1 MAWQEQL
8 NGNPLP
14 WLLEKNEPGVR
25 YLALRDLVGLE
36 TDDPELKVAR
46 NLAHT
51 QGPIAAILDHMAP
64 AGYWAEPG
72 PGYLPKYRAT
82 VWAIILLAQLGA
94 SVEEDERIARGCS
107 YLLEHALTSAGQFS
121 MSGTPGGTIDCLQ
134 GNLLWALG
142 ELGCHDSRLE
152 GAFEWMARSLT
163 GEGLAP
169 LEDKREA
176 MRYYAGKCG
185 PDFACG
191 ANNKLPCAWGGAKV
205 MLAFSR
211 LPAAS
216 RTPLI
221 DGAIQ
226 RGLDFL
232 FSVDLASA
240 AFPTGYDVKP
250 SGNWWK
256 FGFPVFYV
264 TDLLQV
270 VEALVGLGC
279 TRASIPRQRDN
290 DPCLPQDR
298 QENLA
303 HALALVREKQDLQG
317 RWTLEYDY
325 EGKTWVNFGAKKQPN
340 KWVTLRALRVLKGA

>member
-8 NGNPLP
+8 KGNPLP
-14 WLLEKNEPGVR
+14 WLMEKSEPGVR
-25 YLALRDLVGLE
+25 YLALRDLVGLAA
-36 TDDPELKVAR
+36 DDPELKAAR
-46 NLAHT
+46 KLAHA
-51 QGPIAAILDHMAP
+51 QGPIAAVLDHMAP

-94 SVEEDERIARGCS
+94 SISDDERIARGCG
-107 YLLEHALTSAGQFS
+107 YLLEHALTGLGQFS

-142 ELGCHDSRLE
+142 ELGCKDSRLE
-152 GAFEWMARSLT
+152 RAYEWMARSLT
-163 GEGLAP
+163 GEGLAA
-169 LEDKREA
+169 LEDKQEV

-191 ANNKLPCAWGGAKV
+191 ANNKLPCAWGAAKV

-211 LPAAS
+211 LPAAERS
-216 RTPLI
+216 PQVER
-221 DGAIQ
+221 AIQ

-240 AFPTGYDVKP
+240 AYPTGYNEKP

-270 VEALVGLGC
+270 VEALVGLGWASDPALPTDRVQNL
-279 TRASIPRQRDN
+279 TR
-290 DPCLPQDR
+290 
-298 QENLA
+298 
-303 HALALVREKQDLQG
+303 ALALVREKQDLGG
-317 RWTLEYDY
+317 RWALEYDY
-325 EGKTWVNFGAKKQPN
+325 QGKTWVDFGLKKQPN
-340 KWVTLRALRVLKGA
+340 KWVTLRALRVLKET

>member
-8 NGNPLP
+8 KGNPLP
-14 WLLEKNEPGVR
+14 WLLEKSEPGVR
-25 YLALRDLVGLE
+25 YLALRDLVGLGK
-36 TDDPELKVAR
+36 DDPELKAACK
-46 NLAHT
+46 LAHT

-64 AGYWAEPG
+64 PGYWAEPG

-94 SVEEDERIARGCS
+94 SISEDERIARGCG
-107 YLLEHALTSAGQFS
+107 YLLEHALTGAGQFS

-142 ELGCHDSRLE
+142 ELGCRDPRL
-152 GAFEWMARSLT
+152 ARAYEWMARSLT

-169 LEDKREA
+169 LEDKQADLRF
-176 MRYYAGKCG
+176 YAGKCG

-191 ANNKLPCAWGGAKV
+191 ANNKLPCAWGAAKV
-205 MLAFSR
+205 MQAFSR
-211 LPAAS
+211 LPLEK

-221 DGAIQ
+221 ERAIQ

-232 FSVDLASA
+232 FSVDLVSA
-240 AFPTGYDVKP
+240 AYPTGYNEKP

-270 VEALVGLGC
+270 VEVLAGLGC
-279 TRASIPRQRDN
+279 TSDAA
-290 DPCLPQDR
+290 LPADR
-298 QENLA
+298 GQNLA
-303 HALALVREKQDLQG
+303 RALALVRDKQDAQG
-317 RWTLEYDY
+317 RWALEYDY
-325 EGKTWVNFGAKKQPN
+325 SGKTWVDFGSKKQAN
-340 KWVTLRALRVLKGA
+340 KWVTLRVLRVLKGA